1 MKVMILAAGRGERM
15 RPLTDTC
22 PKPLLDVAGTPLI
35 GWHLKRLAAAGL
47 TDIVINHAWLGDKI
61 EAALGNGAT
70 YGVKINYSPEE
81 KALETAGG
89 IARALP
95 LLGDE
100 PFAVVNGDIF
110 TDFDFARLASI
121 AAQLPTGGAHLVMVP
136 KAGYPTGRDL
146 TINSAGLA
154 QPCGADDTPLTF
166 AGIAVYHPTFFAG
179 LDPNQPAPLLPLFL
193 TGMAQKQICGETF
206 TGFWLDVGTSER
218 LEAARAHV
226 FAHAQ
231 AKTC

>member
-35 GWHLKRLAAAGL
+35 GWHLKHLAAAGFA
-47 TDIVINHAWLGDKI
+47 DIVINHAWLGGKI
-61 EAALGNGAT
+61 EAALGDGSA
-70 YGVKINYSPEE
+70 YGVKIAYSPEE

-95 LLGDE
+95 LLGSE

-110 TDFDFARLASI
+110 TDFDFSRLPAI
-121 AAQLPTGGAHLVMVP
+121 AAQLPAGCAHLVMIP

-146 TINSAGLA
+146 TLDADGLA
-154 QPCGADDTPLTF
+154 RPCGADDTPLTF
-166 AGIAVYHPTFFAG
+166 AGIAIYTPEFFAG
-179 LDPNQPAPLLPLFL
+179 VDPNQPAPLLPLFL
-193 TGMAQKQICGETF
+193 AAMARGEIS
-206 TGFWLDVGTSER
+206 GEIHPGRWLDVGTAER
-218 LEAARAHV
+218 LESACCIAAERSE
-226 FAHAQ
+226 
-231 AKTC
+231 T

>member
-47 TDIVINHAWLGDKI
+47 TNIVINHAWLGEKI
-61 EAALGNGAT
+61 EAALGDGSA
-70 YGVKINYSPEE
+70 YGVKIAYSPEE

-95 LLGDE
+95 LLGSE

-110 TDFDFARLASI
+110 TDFDFGRLPAI
-121 AAQLPTGGAHLVMVP
+121 AAQLPAGGAHLFMVP
-136 KAGYPTGRDL
+136 KAGYPTGLDL
-146 TINSAGLA
+146 TLDATGLA
-154 QPCGADDTPLTF
+154 HPCGADDTPLTF
-166 AGIAVYHPTFFAG
+166 AGVAVYTPAFFAG
-179 LDPNQPAPLLPLFL
+179 VAPDQPAPLLPLFL
-193 TGMAQKQICGETF
+193 AAMANGRVHGEIHH
-206 TGFWLDVGTSER
+206 GLWLDVGTAER
-218 LEAARAHV
+218 LQSACCIATKNTE
-226 FAHAQ
+226 
-231 AKTC
+231 T

>member
-47 TDIVINHAWLGDKI
+47 TDIVINHAWLGEKI

-70 YGVKINYSPEE
+70 YGVKIVYSPEE

-95 LLGDE
+95 LLGNE
-100 PFAVVNGDIF
+100 AFAVVNGDTF
-110 TDFDFARLASI
+110 TDFDFGRLPAI

-146 TINSAGLA
+146 TLDAAGLA
-154 QPCGADDTPLTF
+154 QPCGANDTPLTF
-166 AGIAVYHPTFFAG
+166 AGIALYTPQFFAG
-179 LDPNQPAPLLPLFL
+179 IDPDQPAPLLPLFL
-193 TGMAQKQICGETF
+193 AAMAHGRIRGEIHQ
-206 TGFWLDVGTSER
+206 GLWLDVGTAER
-218 LEAARAHV
+218 LATACCVAA
-226 FAHAQ
+226 
-231 AKTC
+231 KNPET